1 MSRFRQPQRLDLAEQ
16 LGLDR
21 RTATTD
27 DLLPAAG
34 KLGARR
40 ERSYADAEDPTG
52 ILRLDAPLSQTRW
65 APRAQRTPRSTER
78 SAGARSRAGTATSG
92 GGGSS
97 ARPTRSAR
105 CTPRSPA
112 TLRSPSGRSPRT
124 RGCARW
130 RTPSTATW
138 ASRPRI
144 ASAPSRRAT
153 ASLATR
159 PACSGYDR
167 ADEARPARHRGRS
180 SDGDGAGRARRAR
193 SPFGV
198 SPPAS
203 EYSPTRRRPRRENLA
218 VEGGVT

>member
-1 MSRFRQPQRLDLAEQ
+1 MSRFTQPQLLDLAEQ

-27 DLLPAAG
+27 DLLRAG
-34 KLGARR
+34 RGASAPTPTPTTRPGSCGWTRLCRRRARR
-40 ERSYADAEDPTG
+40 P
-52 ILRLDAPLSQTRW
+52 
-65 APRAQRTPRSTER
+65 PRAQRTPRSTER

-124 RGCARW
+124 RGCARC

-144 ASAPSRRAT
+144 ASARSRRAT